1 MRGLGPIRR
10 NTAFRIFALFCIFFF
25 AADALDLRDELL
37 NINDSNSYLDN
48 NNTTGIQSDF
58 SFNPLLALIF
68 RFHSATASVATS
80 GFQNMPCSNRAPPA
94 WS

>member
-1 MRGLGPIRR
+1 
-10 NTAFRIFALFCIFFF
+10 
-25 AADALDLRDELL
+25 
-37 NINDSNSYLDN
+37 LDN
-48 NNTTGIQSDF
+48 NNTTGIQGDF